1 MELIYKGES
10 RCFVPREEDIQKVYD
25 TIKEIDEFEF
35 DYTPKDW
42 VTVFN
47 SKETSKN
54 RMIYNGKF
62 DINVPQLIDECGK
75 KGIGIIIRSTNINND
90 CF

>member
-10 RCFVPREEDIQKVYD
+10 RCFVFQEEDIQKVYD
-25 TIKEIDEFEF
+25 TIKEMDEFEF
-35 DYTPKDW
+35 SYTPENW

-47 SKETSKN
+47 SNETYRN
-54 RMIYNGKF
+54 GMVYNGKF

-75 KGIGIIIRSTNINND
+75 KGFGIIIISTNIDND